1 MQCEMCGRETAVV
14 RASIEG
20 TEMNVCNECA
30 QFGARLSAPVR
41 PMPAPVSRPP
51 RPQPRSRAVET
62 VVEMVAEDCA
72 EKVKSA
78 RERLGLKQE
87 DFAKRIQEK
96 ESVVH
101 NIESGRFKPPLELAR
116 KLERFLK
123 IQLVEKY
130 EEKGEPTSKTSREG
144 MTIGD
149 LLEFK

>member
-62 VVEMVAEDCA
+62 VVEMV
-72 EKVKSA
+72 SA